1 MDDIINDNAR
11 AEDDDDG
18 FDEDEEYYEDDAEND
33 DEVEEEGVVTNAV
46 VGEQAAKK
54 KKGSRG
60 TIWTTKEDE
69 CMVESWK
76 AITTG
81 EITGTNQSSTAYW
94 SRIKDE
100 FDERRFTKDFYKVS
114 MVRGQ
119 GAIEHRWRIVQR
131 LVNKFHGCH
140 ENIVDRKES
149 GKGPADQVTAGLRS
163 PCCFVA

>member
-18 FDEDEEYYEDDAEND
+18 FDEDEEYYEDDDEDD
-33 DEVEEEGVVTNAV
+33 DEVEEEGVVTDAV

-54 KKGSRG
+54 KGSRG
-60 TIWTTKEDE
+60 IIWTTKEDE

-100 FDERRFTKDFYKVS
+100 FDERRFTKDYYKVS

-119 GAIEHRWRIVQR
+119 GAIEHRWRIVQH
-131 LVNKFHGCH
+131 VINKFHGCH
-140 ENIVDRKES
+140 ENIRNREES
-149 GKGPADQVTAGLRS
+149 EKGPSDQVTAGLRS
-163 PCCFVA
+163 P

>member
-1 MDDIINDNAR
+1 MDDIINGNAR
-11 AEDDDDG
+11 AEDDDEDDG
-18 FDEDEEYYEDDAEND
+18 FDEEEEYYEDD
-33 DEVEEEGVVTNAV
+33 DEVEEEGVVTDAV

-54 KKGSRG
+54 KGSRG
-60 TIWTTKEDE
+60 IIWTTKEDE

-114 MVRGQ
+114 MVRAQ
-119 GAIEHRWRIVQR
+119 GAIEHRWRVVQR

>member
-18 FDEDEEYYEDDAEND
+18 FDEDEEYYEDD

>member
-18 FDEDEEYYEDDAEND
+18 FDEDEEYYEDDAE
-33 DEVEEEGVVTNAV
+33 VEEEGVVTDAV

-81 EITGTNQSSTAYW
+81 EITGTNQSSTAY
-94 SRIKDE
+94 
-100 FDERRFTKDFYKVS
+100 
-114 MVRGQ
+114 
-119 GAIEHRWRIVQR
+119 
-131 LVNKFHGCH
+131 
-140 ENIVDRKES
+140 
-149 GKGPADQVTAGLRS
+149 
-163 PCCFVA
+163 

>member
-1 MDDIINDNAR
+1 MDDIMNDNAR
-11 AEDDDDG
+11 AEDDDEDDE
-18 FDEDEEYYEDDAEND
+18 FDEEEEEEYYEDD
-33 DEVEEEGVVTNAV
+33 DEVEEEGVVTDAV
-46 VGEQAAKK
+46 VGEKAAK

-60 TIWTTKEDE
+60 IIWMTKEDE

-114 MVRGQ
+114 MVRVQ
-119 GAIEHRWRIVQR
+119 GAIEHRWRFVQR

-149 GKGPADQVTAGLRS
+149 GKGPADQATAGLRS